1 MASAFEHPAA
11 HAPAS
16 DAVVTSEIGHD
27 LAEQFDD
34 FEQQRQS
41 DHLGMWIF
49 LCTEVI
55 LFGGLFTGY
64 TVYRTTYPEAWRAAS
79 QHMHIAIG
87 AINTAVLLTSSF
99 FMALAVHWA
108 QVGRRRPLVLNLLIT
123 MGLGLIFLVLKGY
136 EYKLEIDDN
145 LLPWRA
151 SFHLEGPY
159 ARQETLFLIFYWVMT
174 GLHATHML
182 IGLSVLGLIAW
193 MSARGRFSIHYHSPV
208 EVAGLYWHF
217 VDIVW
222 IFILPTLYL
231 IHPSG

>member
-1 MASAFEHPAA
+1 MVP
-11 HAPAS
+11 PM
-16 DAVVTSEIGHD
+16 VTAEAGHD

-34 FEQQRQS
+34 LEQQRQS

-64 TVYRTTYPEAWRAAS
+64 TIYRTTYPEAWQAAS

-99 FMALAVHWA
+99 FMALAVHSS
-108 QVGRRRPLVLNLLIT
+108 QVGRNRPLVVNLLIT

-136 EYKLEIDDN
+136 EYKLEIDAN
-145 LLPWRA
+145 LLPW
-151 SFHLEGPY
+151 SSNFHLEGQY
-159 ARQETLFLIFYWVMT
+159 ARQETLFLLFYWIMT

-182 IGLSVLGLIAW
+182 IGLSVLGVVAW
-193 MSARGRFSIHYHSPV
+193 
-208 EVAGLYWHF
+208 L
-217 VDIVW
+217 
-222 IFILPTLYL
+222 
-231 IHPSG
+231 